1 MYLVVLLAVAL
12 AAVGCCLAAGALR
25 RALEVRLA
33 STDAEVRRLA
43 DASLLG
49 DRGAREV
56 RQEVSAVREVLD
68 RIQVREEERREREE
82 QSWAS
87 LQRMSSI
94 LSGSQRVGRAGER
107 VLEEVL
113 GSLPP
118 SMLERDFRVNG
129 RVVEFALVLPDGKRL
144 PIDSKWS
151 AEREL
156 QVLDGPAEGDDRERA
171 ILAVERIVARRAKEV
186 SGYRD
191 PSVTAPLAVAAVPDA
206 AYAIL
211 RRAHVDAYRLG
222 VIVVPY
228 SMALPIALALHAL
241 ASRPGGVGDVQS
253 CLADV
258 GAVLVAMEATLENK
272 LERASSMLANGA
284 GELRGQVGQARGAL
298 ARAHAHAL
306 DEPSAETSPPAEI
319 PEPGGGWSRWAD
331 EANLAPVEA

>member
-1 MYLVVLLAVAL
+1 MLGYVVLGLIACVLVVGWLAVGAFRRILDARL
-12 AAVGCCLAAGALR
+12 AA
-25 RALEVRLA
+25 
-33 STDAEVRRLA
+33 TDSEVRRLT

-68 RIQVREEERREREE
+68 RIQVREQERREREE
-82 QSWAS
+82 QAWAN
-87 LQRMSSI
+87 LRRMSSV

-107 VLEEVL
+107 VLDEVL

-144 PIDSKWS
+144 PIDSKWP

-156 QVLDGPAEGDDRERA
+156 QLLDGPAEGEERERA
-171 ILAVERIVARRAKEV
+171 VLAVERIVARRAKEV

-191 PSVTAPLAVAAVPDA
+191 PSLTAPLAVAAVPDA
-206 AYAIL
+206 AYAVL

-228 SMALPIALALHAL
+228 STALPIVLALHVL
-241 ASRPGGVGDVQS
+241 ASRLGAVGDVQS

-258 GAVLVAMEATLENK
+258 GAVLDAMEATLENK
-272 LERASSMLANGA
+272 LERASTMLANGA
-284 GELRGQVGQARGAL
+284 GELRGQVGQARTAV
-298 ARAHAHAL
+298 ARAREHGPEAT
-306 DEPSAETSPPAEI
+306 SAEPQPDDARGSPWLLEV
-319 PEPGGGWSRWAD
+319 G
-331 EANLAPVEA
+331 

>member
-1 MYLVVLLAVAL
+1 VLGYVVLGLIACALVVGWLAVGAFRRILDARL
-12 AAVGCCLAAGALR
+12 AA
-25 RALEVRLA
+25 
-33 STDAEVRRLA
+33 TDAEVRRLT

-56 RQEVSAVREVLD
+56 RQEVSAVRQVLD
-68 RIQVREEERREREE
+68 RIQVREQERREREE
-82 QSWAS
+82 QAWAN
-87 LQRMSSI
+87 LRRMSSV

-107 VLEEVL
+107 VLDEVL

-144 PIDSKWS
+144 PIDSKWP

-156 QVLDGPAEGDDRERA
+156 QLLDGQAEGEERERA
-171 ILAVERIVARRAKEV
+171 VVAVERIVARRAKEV

-191 PSVTAPLAVAAVPDA
+191 PSLTAPLAVAAVPDA
-206 AYAIL
+206 AYAVL

-228 SMALPIALALHAL
+228 STALPIVLALHVL
-241 ASRPGGVGDVQS
+241 ASRLGAVGDVQS

-258 GAVLVAMEATLENK
+258 GAVLDAMEATLENK
-272 LERASSMLANGA
+272 LERASTMLANGT
-284 GELRGQVGQARGAL
+284 GELRGQVGQARTAV
-298 ARAHAHAL
+298 ARAREHGPEAT
-306 DEPSAETSPPAEI
+306 SAEPQPDDARGSPWLLEV
-319 PEPGGGWSRWAD
+319 G
-331 EANLAPVEA
+331 

>member
-1 MYLVVLLAVAL
+1 VLGYVVLGLIACALVVGWLAVGAFRRILDARL
-12 AAVGCCLAAGALR
+12 AA
-25 RALEVRLA
+25 
-33 STDAEVRRLA
+33 TDAEVRRLT
-43 DASLLG
+43 DASLFG

-68 RIQVREEERREREE
+68 RIQVREQERREREE
-82 QSWAS
+82 QAWAN
-87 LQRMSSI
+87 LRRMSSV

-107 VLEEVL
+107 VLDEVL

-144 PIDSKWS
+144 PIDSKWP

-156 QVLDGPAEGDDRERA
+156 QLLDGPAEGEERERA
-171 ILAVERIVARRAKEV
+171 VLAVERIVARRAKEV

-191 PSVTAPLAVAAVPDA
+191 PSLTAPLAVAAVPDA
-206 AYAIL
+206 AYAVL

-228 SMALPIALALHAL
+228 STALPIVLALHVL
-241 ASRPGGVGDVQS
+241 ASRLGAVGDVQS

-258 GAVLVAMEATLENK
+258 GAVLDAMEATLENK
-272 LERASSMLANGA
+272 LERASTMLANGA
-284 GELRGQVGQARGAL
+284 GELRGQVGQARTAV
-298 ARAHAHAL
+298 ARARGRGPEAT
-306 DEPSAETSPPAEI
+306 SAEPQPDDARGSPWLLEV
-319 PEPGGGWSRWAD
+319 G
-331 EANLAPVEA
+331 

>member
-1 MYLVVLLAVAL
+1 MPGYVVLGLIVCALVVGWLAVGAFRRILDARL
-12 AAVGCCLAAGALR
+12 AA
-25 RALEVRLA
+25 
-33 STDAEVRRLA
+33 TDAGVRRLT

-49 DRGAREV
+49 DRGTREV

-68 RIQVREEERREREE
+68 RIQVREQERREREE
-82 QSWAS
+82 QAWAN
-87 LQRMSSI
+87 LRRMSSV

-107 VLEEVL
+107 VLDEVL

-144 PIDSKWS
+144 PIDSKWP

-156 QVLDGPAEGDDRERA
+156 QLLDGPAEGEERERA
-171 ILAVERIVARRAKEV
+171 VLAVERIVARRAKEV

-191 PSVTAPLAVAAVPDA
+191 PSLTAPLAVAAVPDA
-206 AYAIL
+206 AYAVL

-228 SMALPIALALHAL
+228 STALPIVLALHVL
-241 ASRPGGVGDVQS
+241 ASRLGAVGDVQS

-258 GAVLVAMEATLENK
+258 GAVLDAMEATLENK
-272 LERASSMLANGA
+272 LERASTMLANGT
-284 GELRGQVGQARGAL
+284 GELRGQVGQARTAV
-298 ARAHAHAL
+298 ARARERGPEAT
-306 DEPSAETSPPAEI
+306 SAEPQPDDARGSPWLLEV
-319 PEPGGGWSRWAD
+319 G
-331 EANLAPVEA
+331 

>member
-1 MYLVVLLAVAL
+1 MLGYVVLGLIACALVMGWLAVGAFRRNLDARL
-12 AAVGCCLAAGALR
+12 AA
-25 RALEVRLA
+25 
-33 STDAEVRRLA
+33 TDAEVRGLT

-68 RIQVREEERREREE
+68 RIQVREQERREREE
-82 QSWAS
+82 QAWAN
-87 LQRMSSI
+87 LRRMSSV

-107 VLEEVL
+107 VLDEVL

-156 QVLDGPAEGDDRERA
+156 QLLDGPAEGEERERA
-171 ILAVERIVARRAKEV
+171 VLAVERIVARRAKEV

-191 PSVTAPLAVAAVPDA
+191 ASLTAPLAVAAVPDA
-206 AYAIL
+206 AYAVL

-228 SMALPIALALHAL
+228 STALPIVLALHVL
-241 ASRPGGVGDVQS
+241 ASRLGAVGDVQS

-258 GAVLVAMEATLENK
+258 GAVLDAMEATLENK
-272 LERASSMLANGA
+272 LERASTMLANGS
-284 GELRGQVGQARGAL
+284 GELRGQVGQARTAV
-298 ARAHAHAL
+298 ARARERGPEAT
-306 DEPSAETSPPAEI
+306 SAEPQPDDTRGSPWLLEV
-319 PEPGGGWSRWAD
+319 G
-331 EANLAPVEA
+331 

>member
-1 MYLVVLLAVAL
+1 MYLLVVLAVAL
-12 AAVGCCLAAGALR
+12 AAVGCWLAAGALR
-25 RALEVRLA
+25 RALEARLA

-82 QSWAS
+82 EAWAS
-87 LQRMSSI
+87 LHRMSSV
-94 LSGSQRVGRAGER
+94 LSGSQRVGKAGER
-107 VLEEVL
+107 VLEDVL

-129 RVVEFALVLPDGKRL
+129 RVVEFALVLPDGRRL

-156 QVLDGPAEGDDRERA
+156 HVLDGPSEGDERERA
-171 ILAVERIVARRAKEV
+171 VLAVERIVARRAKEV

-191 PSVTAPLAVAAVPDA
+191 PSLTAPLAVAAVPDA
-206 AYAIL
+206 AYAVL

-228 SMALPIALALHAL
+228 SMALPIVLALHAI
-241 ASRPGGVGDVQS
+241 ASRLGGVGDVES

-258 GAVLVAMEATLENK
+258 GAVLVAIEATLENK
-272 LERASSMLANGA
+272 LERASSMLANGTA
-284 GELRGQVGQARGAL
+284 ELRGQVGQARSAL
-298 ARAHAHAL
+298 ARAHEHGL
-306 DEPSAETSPPAEI
+306 DGSAARDSPPAEL
-319 PEPGGGWSRWAD
+319 PEPGEAWSGWAD
-331 EANLAPVEA
+331 EADLASVEA

>member
-1 MYLVVLLAVAL
+1 MDLVIVLAVAL
-12 AAVGCCLAAGALR
+12 GAVGCWLAAGAMR
-25 RALEVRLA
+25 RALEARLA

-82 QSWAS
+82 EAWAS
-87 LQRMSSI
+87 LHRLSSV
-94 LSGSQRVGRAGER
+94 LAGSQRTGKAGER

-118 SMLERDFRVNG
+118 SMLDRDFRVNG

-156 QVLDGPAEGDDRERA
+156 HVLDGPSEGDDRERA
-171 ILAVERIVARRAKEV
+171 VLAVERIVARRAKEV

-191 PSVTAPLAVAAVPDA
+191 PSLTAPLAVAAVPDA
-206 AYAIL
+206 AYAVL
-211 RRAHVDAYRLG
+211 RRAHTDAYRLG

-228 SMALPIALALHAL
+228 SMALPIVLALHAIT
-241 ASRPGGVGDVQS
+241 SRLGRVGDVQS

-284 GELRGQVGQARGAL
+284 GELRGQVGQAHSTL
-298 ARAHAHAL
+298 ARAHEHAL
-306 DEPSAETSPPAEI
+306 DGSSARASAPAEL
-319 PEPGGGWSRWAD
+319 PEPAGGWSEWTD
-331 EANLAPVEA
+331 EADLASVEA

>member
-1 MYLVVLLAVAL
+1 MLGYVVLGLIACALVVGWLAVGAFRRILDARL
-12 AAVGCCLAAGALR
+12 AA
-25 RALEVRLA
+25 
-33 STDAEVRRLA
+33 TDAEVRRLT

-68 RIQVREEERREREE
+68 RIQVREQERREREE
-82 QSWAS
+82 QAWAN
-87 LQRMSSI
+87 LRRMSSV

-107 VLEEVL
+107 VLDEVL

-156 QVLDGPAEGDDRERA
+156 QLLDGPAEGEERERA
-171 ILAVERIVARRAKEV
+171 VLAVERIVARRAKEV

-191 PSVTAPLAVAAVPDA
+191 PSLTAPLAVAAVPDA
-206 AYAIL
+206 AYAVL

-228 SMALPIALALHAL
+228 STALPIVLALHVL
-241 ASRPGGVGDVQS
+241 ASRLGAVGDVQS

-258 GAVLVAMEATLENK
+258 GAVLDAMEATLENK
-272 LERASSMLANGA
+272 LERASTMLANGT
-284 GELRGQVGQARGAL
+284 GELRGQVGQARTAV
-298 ARAHAHAL
+298 ARAREHGPEAT
-306 DEPSAETSPPAEI
+306 SAEPQPDDTRGSPWLLEV
-319 PEPGGGWSRWAD
+319 G
-331 EANLAPVEA
+331 

>member
-1 MYLVVLLAVAL
+1 MPGYVVLGLFVCALVVGWLAVGAFRRILDARL
-12 AAVGCCLAAGALR
+12 AA
-25 RALEVRLA
+25 
-33 STDAEVRRLA
+33 TDAGVRRLT

-68 RIQVREEERREREE
+68 RIQVREQERREREE
-82 QSWAS
+82 QAWAN
-87 LQRMSSI
+87 LRRMSSV

-107 VLEEVL
+107 VLDEVL

-144 PIDSKWS
+144 PIDSKWP

-156 QVLDGPAEGDDRERA
+156 QLLDGPAEGEERERA
-171 ILAVERIVARRAKEV
+171 VLAVERIVARRAKEV

-191 PSVTAPLAVAAVPDA
+191 PSLTAPLAVAAVPDA
-206 AYAIL
+206 AYAVL

-228 SMALPIALALHAL
+228 STALPIVLALHVL
-241 ASRPGGVGDVQS
+241 ASRLGAVGDVQS

-258 GAVLVAMEATLENK
+258 GAVLDAMEATLENK
-272 LERASSMLANGA
+272 LERASTMLANGT
-284 GELRGQVGQARGAL
+284 GELRGQVGQARTAV
-298 ARAHAHAL
+298 ARARERGPEAT
-306 DEPSAETSPPAEI
+306 SAEPQPDDARGSPWLLEV
-319 PEPGGGWSRWAD
+319 G
-331 EANLAPVEA
+331 

>member
-1 MYLVVLLAVAL
+1 MPGYVILGLIVCALVVGWLAVGAFRRILDARL
-12 AAVGCCLAAGALR
+12 AA
-25 RALEVRLA
+25 
-33 STDAEVRRLA
+33 TDAGVRRLT

-49 DRGAREV
+49 DRGTREV

-68 RIQVREEERREREE
+68 RIQVREQERREREE
-82 QSWAS
+82 QAWAN
-87 LQRMSSI
+87 LRRMSSV

-107 VLEEVL
+107 VLDEVL

-144 PIDSKWS
+144 PIDSKWP

-156 QVLDGPAEGDDRERA
+156 QLLDGPAEGEERERA
-171 ILAVERIVARRAKEV
+171 VLAVERIVARRAKEV

-191 PSVTAPLAVAAVPDA
+191 PSLTAPLAVAAVPDA
-206 AYAIL
+206 AYAVL

-228 SMALPIALALHAL
+228 STALPIVLALHVL
-241 ASRPGGVGDVQS
+241 ASRLGAVGDVQS

-258 GAVLVAMEATLENK
+258 GAVLDAMEATLENK
-272 LERASSMLANGA
+272 LERASTMLANGT
-284 GELRGQVGQARGAL
+284 GELRGQVGQARTAV
-298 ARAHAHAL
+298 ARARERGPEAT
-306 DEPSAETSPPAEI
+306 SAEPQPDDARGSPWLLEV
-319 PEPGGGWSRWAD
+319 G
-331 EANLAPVEA
+331 

>member
-1 MYLVVLLAVAL
+1 VLGYVVLGLIACALVVGWLAVGAFRRILDARL
-12 AAVGCCLAAGALR
+12 AA
-25 RALEVRLA
+25 
-33 STDAEVRRLA
+33 TDSEVRRLT

-68 RIQVREEERREREE
+68 RIQVREQERREREE
-82 QSWAS
+82 QAWAN
-87 LQRMSSI
+87 LRRMSSV

-107 VLEEVL
+107 VLDEVL

-144 PIDSKWS
+144 PIDSKWP

-156 QVLDGPAEGDDRERA
+156 QLLDGPAEGEERERA
-171 ILAVERIVARRAKEV
+171 VLAVERIVARRAKEV

-191 PSVTAPLAVAAVPDA
+191 PSLTAPLAVAAVPDA
-206 AYAIL
+206 AYAVL

-228 SMALPIALALHAL
+228 STALPIVLALHVL
-241 ASRPGGVGDVQS
+241 ASRLGAVGDVQS

-258 GAVLVAMEATLENK
+258 GAVLDAMEATLENK
-272 LERASSMLANGA
+272 LERASTMLANGA
-284 GELRGQVGQARGAL
+284 GELRGQVGQARTAV
-298 ARAHAHAL
+298 ARAREHGPEAT
-306 DEPSAETSPPAEI
+306 SAEPQPDDARGSPWLLEV
-319 PEPGGGWSRWAD
+319 G
-331 EANLAPVEA
+331 

>member
-1 MYLVVLLAVAL
+1 
-12 AAVGCCLAAGALR
+12 
-25 RALEVRLA
+25 
-33 STDAEVRRLA
+33 
-43 DASLLG
+43 
-49 DRGAREV
+49 V

-82 QSWAS
+82 EAWAS
-87 LQRMSSI
+87 LHRMSSV
-94 LSGSQRVGRAGER
+94 LSGSQRVGKAGER

-129 RVVEFALVLPDGKRL
+129 RVVEFALLLPDGKRL

-156 QVLDGPAEGDDRERA
+156 HVLDGPSEGDERERA
-171 ILAVERIVARRAKEV
+171 VLAVERIVARRAKEV

-191 PSVTAPLAVAAVPDA
+191 PSLTAPLAVAAVPDA
-206 AYAIL
+206 AYAVL

-228 SMALPIALALHAL
+228 SMALPIVLALHAI
-241 ASRPGGVGDVQS
+241 ASRLGRVGDVQS

-258 GAVLVAMEATLENK
+258 GAVLVAIEAILENK
-272 LERASSMLANGA
+272 LERASSMLANGT
-284 GELRGQVGQARGAL
+284 GELRGQVGQARRAL
-298 ARAHAHAL
+298 ARAHEHAL
-306 DEPSAETSPPAEI
+306 DGSSARASPPAEP
-319 PEPGGGWSRWAD
+319 PEPREAWSGWAD
-331 EANLAPVEA
+331 EADLASVEA

>member
-1 MYLVVLLAVAL
+1 MPGYVVLGLIVCALVVGWLAVGAFRRILDARL
-12 AAVGCCLAAGALR
+12 AA
-25 RALEVRLA
+25 
-33 STDAEVRRLA
+33 TDAGVRRLT

-68 RIQVREEERREREE
+68 RIQVREQERREREE
-82 QSWAS
+82 QAWAN
-87 LQRMSSI
+87 LRRMSSV

-107 VLEEVL
+107 VLDEVL

-144 PIDSKWS
+144 PIDSKWP

-156 QVLDGPAEGDDRERA
+156 QLLDGPAEGEERERA
-171 ILAVERIVARRAKEV
+171 VLAVERIVARRAKEV

-191 PSVTAPLAVAAVPDA
+191 PSLTAPLAVAAVPDA
-206 AYAIL
+206 AYAVL

-228 SMALPIALALHAL
+228 STALPIVLALHVL
-241 ASRPGGVGDVQS
+241 ASRLGAVGDVQS

-258 GAVLVAMEATLENK
+258 GAVLDAMEATLENK
-272 LERASSMLANGA
+272 LERASTMLANGT
-284 GELRGQVGQARGAL
+284 GELRGQVGQARTAV
-298 ARAHAHAL
+298 ARARERGPEATSG
-306 DEPSAETSPPAEI
+306 EPQPDDARGSPWLLEV
-319 PEPGGGWSRWAD
+319 G
-331 EANLAPVEA
+331 

>member
-1 MYLVVLLAVAL
+1 MLGYVVLGLIACALVVGWLAVGAFRRILDARL
-12 AAVGCCLAAGALR
+12 AA
-25 RALEVRLA
+25 
-33 STDAEVRRLA
+33 TDAEVRRLT

-68 RIQVREEERREREE
+68 RIQVREQERREREE
-82 QSWAS
+82 QAWAN
-87 LQRMSSI
+87 LRRMSSV

-107 VLEEVL
+107 VLDEVL

-144 PIDSKWS
+144 PIDSKWP

-156 QVLDGPAEGDDRERA
+156 QLLDGPAEGEERERA
-171 ILAVERIVARRAKEV
+171 VLAVERIVARRAKEV

-191 PSVTAPLAVAAVPDA
+191 PSLTAPLAVAAVPDA
-206 AYAIL
+206 AYAVL

-228 SMALPIALALHAL
+228 STALPIVLALHVL
-241 ASRPGGVGDVQS
+241 ASRLGAVGDVQS

-258 GAVLVAMEATLENK
+258 GAVLDAMEATLENK
-272 LERASSMLANGA
+272 LERASTMLANGA
-284 GELRGQVGQARGAL
+284 GELRGQVGQARTAV
-298 ARAHAHAL
+298 ARARGRGPEAT
-306 DEPSAETSPPAEI
+306 SAEPQPDDARGSPWLLEV
-319 PEPGGGWSRWAD
+319 G
-331 EANLAPVEA
+331 

>member
-1 MYLVVLLAVAL
+1 MPGYVILGLIVCALVVGWLAVGAFRRILDARL
-12 AAVGCCLAAGALR
+12 AA
-25 RALEVRLA
+25 
-33 STDAEVRRLA
+33 TDAGVRRLT

-68 RIQVREEERREREE
+68 RIQVREQERREREE
-82 QSWAS
+82 QAWAN
-87 LQRMSSI
+87 LRRMSSV

-107 VLEEVL
+107 VLDEVL

-144 PIDSKWS
+144 PIDSKWP

-156 QVLDGPAEGDDRERA
+156 QLLDGPAEGEERERA
-171 ILAVERIVARRAKEV
+171 VLAVERIVARRAKEV

-191 PSVTAPLAVAAVPDA
+191 PSLTAPLAVAAVPDA
-206 AYAIL
+206 AYAVL

-228 SMALPIALALHAL
+228 STALPIVLALHVL
-241 ASRPGGVGDVQS
+241 ASRLGAVGDVQS

-258 GAVLVAMEATLENK
+258 GAVLDAMEATLENK
-272 LERASSMLANGA
+272 LERASTMLANGT
-284 GELRGQVGQARGAL
+284 GELRGQVGQARTAV
-298 ARAHAHAL
+298 ARARERGPEATSG
-306 DEPSAETSPPAEI
+306 EPQPDDARGSPWLLEV
-319 PEPGGGWSRWAD
+319 G
-331 EANLAPVEA
+331 

>member
-1 MYLVVLLAVAL
+1 MALVAVAL
-12 AAVGCCLAAGALR
+12 VSGWVATSAFR
-25 RALEVRLA
+25 RVLDARLA
-33 STDAEVRRLA
+33 SMDAEMRRLT

-82 QSWAS
+82 QAWAH
-87 LQRMSSI
+87 LQRMSSV

-107 VLEEVL
+107 VLDEVL

-144 PIDSKWS
+144 PIDSKWP

-156 QVLDGPAEGDDRERA
+156 QLLDGPAEGEERERA
-171 ILAVERIVARRAKEV
+171 VLAVERIVARRAKEV

-191 PSVTAPLAVAAVPDA
+191 PSLTAPLAVAAVPDA
-206 AYAIL
+206 AYAVL
-211 RRAHVDAYRLG
+211 RRAHVDAYRAG

-228 SMALPIALALHAL
+228 STALPIGLALHVL
-241 ASRPGGVGDVQS
+241 TSRPGRRGDVQS
-253 CLADV
+253 RLADL
-258 GAVLVAMEATLENK
+258 GAVLDAMEATLENK
-272 LERASSMLANGA
+272 LERASTMLANGT
-284 GELRGQVGQARGAL
+284 GELRGHVGQARTAV
-298 ARAHAHAL
+298 ARAREHGL
-306 DEPSAETSPPAEI
+306 DATPAE
-319 PEPGGGWSRWAD
+319 PAPPDARGSPWLR
-331 EANLAPVEA
+331 EAG

>member
-1 MYLVVLLAVAL
+1 MPGYVILGLIVCALVVGWLAVGAFRRILDARL
-12 AAVGCCLAAGALR
+12 AA
-25 RALEVRLA
+25 
-33 STDAEVRRLA
+33 TDAGVRRLT

-68 RIQVREEERREREE
+68 RIQVREQERREREE
-82 QSWAS
+82 QAWAN
-87 LQRMSSI
+87 LRRMSSV

-107 VLEEVL
+107 VLDEVL

-144 PIDSKWS
+144 PIDSKWP

-156 QVLDGPAEGDDRERA
+156 QLLDGPAEGEERERA
-171 ILAVERIVARRAKEV
+171 VLAVERIVARRAKEV

-191 PSVTAPLAVAAVPDA
+191 PSLTAPLAVAAVPDA
-206 AYAIL
+206 AYAVL

-228 SMALPIALALHAL
+228 STALPIVLALHVL
-241 ASRPGGVGDVQS
+241 ASRLGAVGDVQS

-258 GAVLVAMEATLENK
+258 GAVLDAMEATLENK
-272 LERASSMLANGA
+272 LERASTMLANGT
-284 GELRGQVGQARGAL
+284 GELRGQVGQARTAV
-298 ARAHAHAL
+298 ARARERGPEAT
-306 DEPSAETSPPAEI
+306 SAEPQPDDARGSPWLLEV
-319 PEPGGGWSRWAD
+319 G
-331 EANLAPVEA
+331 

>member
-1 MYLVVLLAVAL
+1 MPGYVILGLIVCALVVGWLAVGAFRRILDARL
-12 AAVGCCLAAGALR
+12 AA
-25 RALEVRLA
+25 
-33 STDAEVRRLA
+33 TDAGVRRLT

-49 DRGAREV
+49 DRGTREV

-68 RIQVREEERREREE
+68 RIQVREQERREREE
-82 QSWAS
+82 QAWAN
-87 LQRMSSI
+87 LRRMSSV

-107 VLEEVL
+107 VLDEVL

-144 PIDSKWS
+144 PIDSKWP

-156 QVLDGPAEGDDRERA
+156 QLLDGPAEGEERERA
-171 ILAVERIVARRAKEV
+171 VLAVERIVARRAKEV

-191 PSVTAPLAVAAVPDA
+191 PSLTAPLAVAAVPDA
-206 AYAIL
+206 AYAVL

-228 SMALPIALALHAL
+228 STALPIVLALHVL
-241 ASRPGGVGDVQS
+241 ASRLGAVGDVQS

-258 GAVLVAMEATLENK
+258 GAVLDAMEATLENK
-272 LERASSMLANGA
+272 LERASTMLANGT
-284 GELRGQVGQARGAL
+284 GELRGQVGQARTAV
-298 ARAHAHAL
+298 ARARERGPEATSG
-306 DEPSAETSPPAEI
+306 EPQPDDARGSPWLLEV
-319 PEPGGGWSRWAD
+319 G
-331 EANLAPVEA
+331 